1 MTVSMETT
9 RESDAG
15 YPEEQAPEV
24 SGEQGGDDQR
34 RGGDPQGGGE
44 HGEGSAPETES
55 GDGKATGNPN
65 T

>member
-1 MTVSMETT
+1 METT

-15 YPEEQAPEV
+15 YPEEQPPDVA
-24 SGEQGGDDQR
+24 DDQTGTDQR
-34 RGGDPQGGGE
+34 KGASPREGGR
-44 HGEGSAPETES
+44 HGEGSSPTTES